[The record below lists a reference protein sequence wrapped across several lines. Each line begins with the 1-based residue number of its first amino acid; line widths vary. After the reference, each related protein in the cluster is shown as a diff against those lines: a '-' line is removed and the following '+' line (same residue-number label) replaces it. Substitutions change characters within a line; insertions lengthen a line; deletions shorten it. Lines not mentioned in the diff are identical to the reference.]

1 MTDDQALVTWA
12 KSTHSNDEGA
22 CVELGHGVPGCALVR
37 DSKDRQGTVLRL
49 SQRQWLT
56 FTTAVKVG
64 DFD

>member
-1 MTDDQALVTWA
+1 MTYPAPT
-12 KSTHSNDEGA
+12 A

-37 DSKDRQGTVLRL
+37 DSKDRQGAVLRF

-56 FTTAVKVG
+56 FATALKAG

>member
-1 MTDDQALVTWA
+1 MTDDHALVTWA

-22 CVELGHGVPGCALVR
+22 CLELGHGAPGCALVR
-37 DSKDRQGTVLRL
+37 DSKDRQGAVLRF

-56 FTTAVKVG
+56 FTTALKAG

>member
-1 MTDDQALVTWA
+1 MTDDHALVTWA

-37 DSKDRQGTVLRL
+37 DSKDQQGTVLRF
-49 SQRQWLT
+49 SQPEWLT
-56 FTTAVKVG
+56 FATALKAG

>member
-12 KSTHSNDEGA
+12 KFTHSNDEGA

-37 DSKDRQGTVLRL
+37 DSKDQQGAVLRF
-49 SQRQWLT
+49 SQRECLT
-56 FTTAVKVG
+56 FATALKAG